1 MALALVAP
9 VSPQPLARRGEE
21 IDPAL
26 LERAQAGDAFALEQ
40 FIRHYQNAV
49 FAFLSRALGQRVDVE
64 DLAQEVFVRA
74 YRALPRF
81 EMRSEARVSTWL
93 LQIAVH
99 LLQDTRKKRHAV
111 TVPLQIHHAPPGH
124 DTPETERQRH
134 ELQRSI
140 ERAAA
145 QLPSEQ
151 RVVLI
156 LAEFHGL
163 ELQEIAQI
171 TETPLN
177 TVKTRLWRA
186 RNQMKTLMQPLLREE
201 G

>member
-9 VSPQPLARRGEE
+9 VEPPPSSPGREE
-21 IDPAL
+21 IDPATL
-26 LERAQAGDAFALEQ
+26 QLAQAGDVVALEQ
-40 FIRHYQNAV
+40 FIRHYQRAV

-81 EMRSEARVSTWL
+81 ELRSEARVSTWL
-93 LQIAVH
+93 LQIAVR
-99 LLQDTRKKRHAV
+99 LLQDARKKRSAV

-134 ELQRSI
+134 ELARSI

-145 QLPSEQ
+145 QLPTEQ

-163 ELQEIAQI
+163 DMQEIALV

-186 RNQMKTLMQPLLREE
+186 RNQMKELMQPLLREE